1 MYKAK
6 AEKYP
11 PNPKTLIEIVIEGDW
26 AKCANEER
34 FLIKDIKEID
44 PKTNKIMRIII
55 FG

>member
-11 PNPKTLIEIVIEGDW
+11 PNRKTLEEIVIEGDW

-34 FLIKDIKEID
+34 FI
-44 PKTNKIMRIII
+44 
-55 FG
+55 